1 MKFITPTN
9 DPFARIGFAETYK
22 ELPDEY
28 NYAAAPKYEATF
40 TNADGSFWD
49 IFSTQRSRDKKAAEI
64 EATKAKTELDKAI
77 AASLNAPQTGGM
89 STGGKIGL
97 ALGVLGLVG
106 VTIWALKK

>member
-9 DPFARIGFAETYK
+9 DPFARIGFATTYK

-28 NYAAAPKYEATF
+28 NYAAAPKYEAE
-40 TNADGSFWD
+40 
-49 IFSTQRSRDKKAAEI
+49 FSNFLCGKRCRERKAAEL
-64 EATKAKTELDKAI
+64 EATKAKTAI
-77 AASLNAPQTGGM
+77 DQQLAAALQSPAQPKGL